1 MHKPAG
7 YQRPQASNTHII
19 KQARTKSLWAREPCA
34 KHLGQCTRLDAMERG
49 SYSSSP
55 GPAHPRAP
63 NGTTTTPDRP
73 PRPSSRQ
80 CATWHTQHISRYGRA
95 WRGLRGWPRPLCTQ
109 WWWGSPMEGTASPL
123 PPPSWH
129 NPRGPICTARGPAWD
144 FSPLCSQPEPTPWL
158 QSTSS
163 NLFMLSP
170 AQRVGEPRGHT
181 FMQHSFELVLAC

>member
-1 MHKPAG
+1 MGGVCRHLFFLLAFWHQLHCPPPSLPTPFKSGGIGVSHTTTGTGKLDGRPEPLLLPYQIVPVHSAQPAKGLHTPPTPELTRRMHKPAG

-109 WWWGSPMEGTASPL
+109 
-123 PPPSWH
+123 
-129 NPRGPICTARGPAWD
+129 
-144 FSPLCSQPEPTPWL
+144 
-158 QSTSS
+158 
-163 NLFMLSP
+163 
-170 AQRVGEPRGHT
+170 
-181 FMQHSFELVLAC
+181 